1 MRIFGN
7 SPQDIPLFMGLRP
20 LWEVPNR
27 GLIQFAFTVW
37 IPMPKIASLLLNLGH
52 ALDHLF
58 LLIFAT
64 AVSAIATEFGV
75 GRWEDMMP
83 YTVGAFVMFG
93 LGSIPAGRL
102 GDLWGRRQMMLV
114 FFFGMGLSAMWV
126 ALTQTPLQMG
136 IALTVLGVF
145 SAIYHPVG
153 IPMLVQKAER
163 PGLTIGV
170 NGLAGNLGIA
180 LAALSTGFLVAWQG
194 WRMAFIVPGVVS
206 ILCGF
211 LFAWTAPN
219 ETSAPAKKKSTV
231 VQLPKHLAWRT
242 FAVMVATSTT
252 TSLLF
257 NITTN
262 GNTQL
267 LAERLDGLVNDP
279 TRLGMLLAVIYAV
292 ASLAQLVVGRLL
304 DWLPVKPLFFA
315 VLFLQI
321 VSFALASQTTGW
333 VWYVAAIGYMVMVFA
348 AIPFSDTM
356 VVRYIDDAMRSRVS
370 GTRIA
375 ISFGISSLAVYSLGP
390 FVKASGFTQLMVAA
404 SCVAALGA
412 LIVLFLPNEAQMKPS
427 AV

>member
-1 MRIFGN
+1 M
-7 SPQDIPLFMGLRP
+7 FMGLRP

-114 FFFGMGLSAMWV
+114 FFFGMGLSAMGV

-180 LAALSTGFLVAWQG
+180 MAALSTGFLVAWQG
-194 WRMAFIVPGVVS
+194 WRMAFIVPAVVS

-231 VQLPKHLAWRT
+231 VQLPKQLAWRT

-404 SCVAALGA
+404 SCVAAVGA

>member
-1 MRIFGN
+1 
-7 SPQDIPLFMGLRP
+7 
-20 LWEVPNR
+20 
-27 GLIQFAFTVW
+27 
-37 IPMPKIASLLLNLGH
+37 MPILPSLLLNIGH

-64 AVSAIATEFGV
+64 AVGAIAQDFGV

-114 FFFGMGLSAMWV
+114 FYFGMGVSAIAV
-126 ALTQTPLQMG
+126 AFTQTPLQMA
-136 IALTVLGVF
+136 IALTVLGSF

-153 IPMLVQKAER
+153 IPMLVQKSVR
-163 PGLTIGV
+163 PGFTIGV

-194 WRMAFIVPGVVS
+194 WRVAFWVPGVVS
-206 ILCGF
+206 ILCGM
-211 LFAWTAPN
+211 LFAWVAPL
-219 ETSAPAKKKSTV
+219 ESGAPSQKKKTV
-231 VQLPKHLAWRT
+231 LQLPKHLAWRT

-262 GNTQL
+262 GNAQL
-267 LAERLDGLVNDP
+267 LTERLDGLVSDP
-279 TRLGMLLAVIYAV
+279 SRLGVLLALIYAI

-304 DWLPVKPLFFA
+304 DWLPVKPLFFSI
-315 VLFLQI
+315 LFLQI
-321 VSFALASQTTGW
+321 VSFAVASQSTGW
-333 VWYVAAIGYMVMVFA
+333 VWYVAAIAYMVMVFG

-375 ISFGISSLAVYSLGP
+375 ISFGISSMAVYMLGP
-390 FVKASGFTQLMVAA
+390 FVKAAGFTQLMMVA
-404 SCVAALGA
+404 SGVAALGA
-412 LIVLFLPNEAQMKPS
+412 LIVLFLPNEKQMKQS
-427 AV
+427 AL

>member
-1 MRIFGN
+1 MIVRL
-7 SPQDIPLFMGLRP
+7 PPLTETL
-20 LWEVPNR
+20 NR
-27 GLIQFAFTVW
+27 GLIQFPLTVC
-37 IPMPKIASLLLNLGH
+37 IPMPKIAALLLNLGH

-114 FFFGMGLSAMWV
+114 FFFGMGLSAMGV

-163 PGLTIGV
+163 PGLTIGI

-180 LAALSTGFLVAWQG
+180 MAALSTGFLVAWQG
-194 WRMAFIVPGVVS
+194 WRMAFIVPAVVS
-206 ILCGF
+206 IVCGF

-279 TRLGMLLAVIYAV
+279 TRLGMLLAMIYAF

-304 DWLPVKPLFFA
+304 DWLPVKPLFFG

-412 LIVLFLPNEAQMKPS
+412 LIVLFLPNEGQMKPS

>member
-1 MRIFGN
+1 MFVRL
-7 SPQDIPLFMGLRP
+7 PLLT
-20 LWEVPNR
+20 ETPNR
-27 GLIQFAFTVW
+27 GLIQFALTVW

-114 FFFGMGLSAMWV
+114 FFFGMGLSAMGV

-180 LAALSTGFLVAWQG
+180 MAALSTGFLVAWQG

>member
-1 MRIFGN
+1 MFVRL
-7 SPQDIPLFMGLRP
+7 PLLT
-20 LWEVPNR
+20 ETPNR
-27 GLIQFAFTVW
+27 GLIQFALTVW

-114 FFFGMGLSAMWV
+114 FFFGMGLSAMGV

-180 LAALSTGFLVAWQG
+180 MAALSTGFLVAWQG
-194 WRMAFIVPGVVS
+194 WRMAFIVPAVVS
-206 ILCGF
+206 IVCGF

-279 TRLGMLLAVIYAV
+279 TRLGMLLAMIYAF

-304 DWLPVKPLFFA
+304 DWLPVKPLFFG

>member
-1 MRIFGN
+1 
-7 SPQDIPLFMGLRP
+7 
-20 LWEVPNR
+20 
-27 GLIQFAFTVW
+27 
-37 IPMPKIASLLLNLGH
+37 MPKIASLLLNVGH

-64 AVSAIATEFGV
+64 AVGAIANDFGV

-114 FFFGMGLSAMWV
+114 FFFGMGLSAMAV
-126 ALTQTPLQMG
+126 SMTQTPEQMA
-136 IALTVLGVF
+136 IALTVLGIF

-153 IPMLVQKAER
+153 IPLLVQKSVR

-180 LAALSTGFLVAWQG
+180 MAALSTGLLVAWQG
-194 WRMAFIVPGVVS
+194 WRVAFVVPALVS
-206 ILCGF
+206 VLCGF
-211 LFAWTAPN
+211 LFAWSAPT
-219 ETSAPAKKKSTV
+219 ETSAPSKKKSNV

-242 FAVMVATSTT
+242 FAVMVTTSTT

-257 NITTN
+257 NMTTN
-262 GNTQL
+262 GNAQL
-267 LAERLDGLVNDP
+267 LAERLDGLVSDP
-279 TRLGMLLAVIYAV
+279 TRLGMLLALIYAV

-304 DWLPVKPLFFA
+304 DWLPVKPLFFS

-321 VSFALASQTTGW
+321 VSFAFASQSSGW
-333 VWYVAAIGYMVMVFA
+333 AWYVAAIAYMVMVFA

-375 ISFGISSLAVYSLGP
+375 ISFGISSMAVYALGP
-390 FVKASGFTQLMVAA
+390 FVKAAGFTSLMMAA
-404 SCVAALGA
+404 SGVAALGA
-412 LIVLFLPNEAQMKPS
+412 LIVLFLPNESQMKQS

>member
-1 MRIFGN
+1 MSILGN
-7 SPQDIPLFMGLRP
+7 SPQDIPLFVRLP
-20 LWEVPNR
+20 PQLYAPNR
-27 GLIQFAFTVW
+27 GLIRFAFTVW

-114 FFFGMGLSAMWV
+114 FFFGMGLSALAV

-136 IALTVLGVF
+136 IALTVLGIF

-153 IPMLVQKAER
+153 IPMLVQKAEK
-163 PGLTIGV
+163 PGLTIGI

-180 LAALSTGFLVAWQG
+180 MAALSTGFLVAWQG
-194 WRMAFIVPGVVS
+194 WRMAFIVPAMVS
-206 ILCGF
+206 ILCGI
-211 LFAWTAPN
+211 LFARTAPH
-219 ETSAPAKKKSTV
+219 EMTAPAKKKTSV

-242 FAVMVATSTT
+242 FVVMVATSTT
-252 TSLLF
+252 SSLLF

-279 TRLGMLLAVIYAV
+279 TRLGMLLALIYAV

-304 DWLPVKPLFFA
+304 DWLPVKPLFFS

-321 VSFALASQTTGW
+321 VSFALASQTAGW

-404 SCVAALGA
+404 SCVAAVGA
-412 LIVLFLPNEAQMKPS
+412 LIVLFLPNEAQMKS
-427 AV
+427 TAV

>member
-1 MRIFGN
+1 MGILGN
-7 SPQDIPLFMGLRP
+7 SPQDIPLFVRLPP
-20 LWEVPNR
+20 LLKPPNR

-37 IPMPKIASLLLNLGH
+37 ILMPKIASLLLNLGH

-93 LGSIPAGRL
+93 VGSIPAGRL

-114 FFFGMGLSAMWV
+114 FFFGMGLSAIGV

-180 LAALSTGFLVAWQG
+180 MAALSTGFLVAWQG
-194 WRMAFIVPGVVS
+194 WRMAFFVPAVVS
-206 ILCGF
+206 ILCGI

-279 TRLGMLLAVIYAV
+279 TRLGMLLAMIYAV

-304 DWLPVKPLFFA
+304 DWLPVKPLFFG

>member
-1 MRIFGN
+1 M
-7 SPQDIPLFMGLRP
+7 SYSAVKMKP
-20 LWEVPNR
+20 
-27 GLIQFAFTVW
+27 
-37 IPMPKIASLLLNLGH
+37 LLNLGH

-114 FFFGMGLSAMWV
+114 FFFGMGLSALAV

-153 IPMLVQKAER
+153 IPMLVQKAEK
-163 PGLTIGV
+163 PGLTIGI

-180 LAALSTGFLVAWQG
+180 MAALSTGFLVAWQG
-194 WRMAFIVPGVVS
+194 WRMAFIVPAMVS
-206 ILCGF
+206 ILCGI
-211 LFAWTAPN
+211 LFARTAPH
-219 ETSAPAKKKSTV
+219 EMTAPAKKKTSV

-242 FAVMVATSTT
+242 FVVMVATSTT
-252 TSLLF
+252 SSLLF

-279 TRLGMLLAVIYAV
+279 TRLGMLLALIYAV

-304 DWLPVKPLFFA
+304 DWLPVKPLFFS

-321 VSFALASQTTGW
+321 VSFALASQTAGW

-404 SCVAALGA
+404 SCVAAVGA
-412 LIVLFLPNEAQMKPS
+412 LIVLFLPNEAQMKS
-427 AV
+427 TAV

>member
-1 MRIFGN
+1 
-7 SPQDIPLFMGLRP
+7 
-20 LWEVPNR
+20 
-27 GLIQFAFTVW
+27 
-37 IPMPKIASLLLNLGH
+37 MPKIASLLLNLGH

-114 FFFGMGLSAMWV
+114 FFFGMGLSALSV

-163 PGLTIGV
+163 PGLTIGI

-180 LAALSTGFLVAWQG
+180 MAALSTGFLVAWQG
-194 WRMAFIVPGVVS
+194 WRMAFIVPAMVS
-206 ILCGF
+206 ILCGI
-211 LFAWTAPN
+211 LFAWTAPH
-219 ETSAPAKKKSTV
+219 EATAPAKKKTNV

-242 FAVMVATSTT
+242 FVVMVATSTT
-252 TSLLF
+252 SSLLF

-279 TRLGMLLAVIYAV
+279 TRLGMLLALIYAV
-292 ASLAQLVVGRLL
+292 ASLAQLIVGRLL
-304 DWLPVKPLFFA
+304 DWLPVKPLFFS

-321 VSFALASQTTGW
+321 VSFALASQTAGW

-404 SCVAALGA
+404 SCVAAVGA
-412 LIVLFLPNEAQMKPS
+412 LIVLFLPNEAQMKS
-427 AV
+427 TAV

>member
-1 MRIFGN
+1 MRIFRN
-7 SPQDIPLFMGLRP
+7 SPQDIPLFVRLPP
-20 LWEVPNR
+20 LTETLNR

-114 FFFGMGLSAMWV
+114 FFFGMGLSAMGV

-163 PGLTIGV
+163 PGLTIGI

-180 LAALSTGFLVAWQG
+180 MAALSTGFLVAWQG
-194 WRMAFIVPGVVS
+194 WRMAFIVPAVVS
-206 ILCGF
+206 IVCGF

-279 TRLGMLLAVIYAV
+279 TRLGMLLAMIYAF

-304 DWLPVKPLFFA
+304 DWLPVKPLFFG

-412 LIVLFLPNEAQMKPS
+412 LIVLFLPNEGQMKPS

>member
-1 MRIFGN
+1 MSILGN
-7 SPQDIPLFMGLRP
+7 SPQDIPLFVRLPP
-20 LWEVPNR
+20 LLLAPNR
-27 GLIQFAFTVW
+27 GLIRFAFTVW

-114 FFFGMGLSAMWV
+114 FFFGMGLSALAV

-153 IPMLVQKAER
+153 IPMLVQKAEK
-163 PGLTIGV
+163 PGLTIGI

-180 LAALSTGFLVAWQG
+180 MAALSTGFLVAWQG
-194 WRMAFIVPGVVS
+194 WRMAFIVPAMVS
-206 ILCGF
+206 ILCGI
-211 LFAWTAPN
+211 LFARTAPH
-219 ETSAPAKKKSTV
+219 EMTAPAKKKTSV

-242 FAVMVATSTT
+242 FVVMVATSTT
-252 TSLLF
+252 SSLLF

-279 TRLGMLLAVIYAV
+279 TRLGMLLALIYAV

-304 DWLPVKPLFFA
+304 DWLPVKPLFFSI
-315 VLFLQI
+315 LFLQI
-321 VSFALASQTTGW
+321 VSFALASQTAGW

-404 SCVAALGA
+404 SCVAAVGA
-412 LIVLFLPNEAQMKPS
+412 LIVLFLPNEAQMKS
-427 AV
+427 TAV

>member
-1 MRIFGN
+1 MRIFRN
-7 SPQDIPLFMGLRP
+7 YPQDIPLFVRLPP
-20 LWEVPNR
+20 LTETLNR
-27 GLIQFAFTVW
+27 GLIQFALTVW
-37 IPMPKIASLLLNLGH
+37 IPMHKIASLLLNLGH

-114 FFFGMGLSAMWV
+114 FFFGMGLSAMGV

-180 LAALSTGFLVAWQG
+180 MAALSTGFLVAWQG

-242 FAVMVATSTT
+242 FAVMVATSTS

-412 LIVLFLPNEAQMKPS
+412 LIVLFLPNEAKMKPS

>member
-1 MRIFGN
+1 
-7 SPQDIPLFMGLRP
+7 
-20 LWEVPNR
+20 
-27 GLIQFAFTVW
+27 
-37 IPMPKIASLLLNLGH
+37 MPKIASLLLNVGH

-64 AVSAIATEFGV
+64 AVSAIAAEFGV

-114 FFFGMGLSAMWV
+114 FFFGMGLSAMAV
-126 ALTQTPLQMG
+126 ALTQTPVQMA
-136 IALTVLGVF
+136 IALTVLGIF

-153 IPMLVQKAER
+153 IPMLVQKSER

-180 LAALSTGFLVAWQG
+180 MAALSTGFLVAWQG
-194 WRMAFIVPGVVS
+194 WRVAFLVPGVVS
-206 ILCGF
+206 IVCGV
-211 LFAWTAPN
+211 LFAW
-219 ETSAPAKKKSTV
+219 SAPTESRASAKRKSTV
-231 VQLPKHLAWRT
+231 LQLPKHLAWRT
-242 FAVMVATSTT
+242 FVVMVATSTT

-262 GNTQL
+262 GNAQL
-267 LAERLDGLVNDP
+267 LAERLDGLVSDP
-279 TRLGMLLAVIYAV
+279 SRLGMLLAMIYAV

-304 DWLPVKPLFFA
+304 DWLPVKPLFFS

-321 VSFALASQTTGW
+321 VSFALASQSSGW
-333 VWYVAAIGYMVMVFA
+333 AWYVAAIAYMVMVFA

-375 ISFGISSLAVYSLGP
+375 ISFGISSMAVYSLGP
-390 FVKASGFTQLMVAA
+390 FVKASGFTHLMMAA
-404 SCVAALGA
+404 SGVAALGA
-412 LIVLFLPNEAQMKPS
+412 LIVLFLPSESQMKQS
-427 AV
+427 AA

>member
-1 MRIFGN
+1 MFVRL
-7 SPQDIPLFMGLRP
+7 PPLTETL
-20 LWEVPNR
+20 NR

-114 FFFGMGLSAMWV
+114 FFFGMGLSAMGV

-180 LAALSTGFLVAWQG
+180 MAALSTGFLVAWQG

-427 AV
+427 AL

>member
-1 MRIFGN
+1 MRILGN
-7 SPQDIPLFMGLRP
+7 SPQDIPLFVRLPP
-20 LWEVPNR
+20 LLKPPNR

-37 IPMPKIASLLLNLGH
+37 ILMPKIASLLLNLGH

-93 LGSIPAGRL
+93 VGSIPAGRL

-114 FFFGMGLSAMWV
+114 FFFGMGLSAIGV

-180 LAALSTGFLVAWQG
+180 MAALSTGFLVAWQG
-194 WRMAFIVPGVVS
+194 WRMAFFVPAVVS
-206 ILCGF
+206 ILCGI

-279 TRLGMLLAVIYAV
+279 TRLGMLLAMIYAV

-304 DWLPVKPLFFA
+304 DWLPVKPLFFG

>member
-1 MRIFGN
+1 
-7 SPQDIPLFMGLRP
+7 
-20 LWEVPNR
+20 
-27 GLIQFAFTVW
+27 
-37 IPMPKIASLLLNLGH
+37 
-52 ALDHLF
+52 
-58 LLIFAT
+58 
-64 AVSAIATEFGV
+64 
-75 GRWEDMMP
+75 MP

-114 FFFGMGLSAMWV
+114 FFFGMGLSAMGV

-180 LAALSTGFLVAWQG
+180 MAALSTGFLLAWQG
-194 WRMAFIVPGVVS
+194 WRMAFIVPAVVS

-279 TRLGMLLAVIYAV
+279 TRLGMLLAMIYAF

-304 DWLPVKPLFFA
+304 DWLPVKPLFFG

>member
-1 MRIFGN
+1 MFVRL
-7 SPQDIPLFMGLRP
+7 PLLT
-20 LWEVPNR
+20 ETPNR
-27 GLIQFAFTVW
+27 GLIQFALTVW

-114 FFFGMGLSAMWV
+114 YFFGMGLSAMGV

-180 LAALSTGFLVAWQG
+180 MAALSTGFLVAWQG
-194 WRMAFIVPGVVS
+194 WRMAFIVPAVVS

-279 TRLGMLLAVIYAV
+279 TRLGMLLAMIYAF

-304 DWLPVKPLFFA
+304 DWLPVKPLFFG